1 MDKNKVLKSTGFE
14 NELPKYDLLNLIE
27 NYGWLKNMLKDNGE
41 VLYLSCE
48 IMKSNRF
55 GRKAPRIIFLTD
67 KAIYNYHMTKQDGS
81 KKILLDRV
89 DALTIS

>member
-1 MDKNKVLKSTGFE
+1 
-14 NELPKYDLLNLIE
+14 
-27 NYGWLKNMLKDNGE
+27 
-41 VLYLSCE
+41 LSCE